1 MSPRVFLGWLVLTAV
16 TVVLTI
22 VVGLGRETSSF
33 DLIEREPV
41 FAQLRDAPESATQI
55 EIESRFGA
63 FTMNQSGEG
72 WVTPD
77 RDDYPIDEGDV
88 RRLIVG
94 LSDMRYVEP
103 KTSNPERFYRLEVQ
117 DIDTELSDSVYV
129 KVLTAQ
135 GEVLAETIVG
145 RPSAR
150 FFEGRASG
158 TYIREPDT
166 NNVWLVTGVTNV
178 QTRLIPWLQRN
189 IVAIPANRVASV
201 SVGAG
206 EGAYTIS
213 RNAPE
218 DDGFTISGAPE
229 GRELDGDKATSVSRA
244 LASLELEDVR
254 PRDELELPDDAGTA
268 SVTTFDGLTVNVRL
282 AELDRKNWATFD
294 AAYTGDPADQTEAAV
309 AARAAAEEINA
320 RVGQWV
326 YWVPSAAYTNL
337 TRPLDDVLVAKEDDS
352 S

>member
-41 FAQLRDAPESATQI
+41 FAQLRDAPESATKI

-63 FTMNQSGEG
+63 FTMNQGGDG
-72 WVTPD
+72 WVTPE
-77 RDDYPIDEGDV
+77 RDDYPIDEGDI

-94 LSDMRYVEP
+94 LSDMRYVER

-117 DIDTELSDSVYV
+117 DIETELSDSVYV
-129 KVLTAQ
+129 KVQNAQ
-135 GEVLAETIVG
+135 GGVLAETIVG

-158 TYIREPDT
+158 TYIREAGT

-178 QTRLIPWLQRN
+178 QTRLIPWLKRN
-189 IVAIPANRVASV
+189 IVGIPANRVASI
-201 SVGAG
+201 SVGTG

-218 DDGFTISGAPE
+218 DEGFSITGAPE
-229 GRELDGDKATSVSRA
+229 GRKLDGDKATSVSRA
-244 LASLELEDVR
+244 LASVELEDVR
-254 PRDELELPDDAGTA
+254 PRTELALPDDASVA

-282 AELDRKNWATFD
+282 AELDRKKWAIFD
-294 AAYTGDPADQTEAAV
+294 AAYTGDPADQSEGAV
-309 AARAAAEEINA
+309 AARASVEEINA
-320 RVGQWV
+320 RVGKWV
-326 YWVPSAAYTNL
+326 YWLPSATFTNL
-337 TRPLDDVLVAKEDDS
+337 TRPIDDVLVAKDDDS

>member
-22 VVGLGRETSSF
+22 VVGLGRETASF
-33 DLIEREPV
+33 DLIERAPV
-41 FAQLRDAPESATQI
+41 FAELRDAPESATKI
-55 EIESRFGA
+55 EIKSRFGA

-72 WVTPD
+72 WVTPE
-77 RDDYPIDEGDV
+77 RDDYPIDDADV

-94 LSDMRYVEP
+94 LSDMRYVER
-103 KTSNPERFYRLEVQ
+103 KTSNPERFHRLEVQ
-117 DIDTELSDSVYV
+117 DIDEELSDSVYV
-129 KVLTAQ
+129 KVQNAQ

-150 FFEGRASG
+150 FFEGRVSG
-158 TYIREPDT
+158 TYIRENDT

-178 QTRLIPWLQRN
+178 QTRLVPWLQRN
-189 IVAIPANRVASV
+189 IVGVPANQVASV
-201 SVGAG
+201 SIETD
-206 EGAYTIS
+206 EGDYTIS
-213 RNAPE
+213 RDAATDE
-218 DDGFTISGAPE
+218 AFAITGAPE

-244 LASLELEDVR
+244 LASVELEDVR
-254 PRDELELPDDAGTA
+254 TRTELALPDDASTA

-282 AELDRKNWATFD
+282 AELDRKKWAIFN
-294 AAYTGDPADQTEAAV
+294 AEYTGDPADQSEGAI
-309 AARAAAEEINA
+309 AARAAVEEINA
-320 RVGQWV
+320 RVGKWV
-326 YWVPSAAYTNL
+326 YWLPSATFTNL